1 MLMTGRQQG
10 IGTTPRLDAWWFVA
24 ALLAVV
30 ALGVMAF
37 LTAGHAQAASASA
50 DMSQIAGRINQLE
63 NQLQTLSRTV
73 YRGESPRTGREN
85 DRGYESRQP
94 IPAAEGSAMA
104 NYEIR
109 LSELENQM
117 RYITGQ
123 IERQNHEIRQLKQ
136 QLDRFQSDTEQRLS
150 SGYGAQ
156 GGSSYNGGGAY
167 TAEPRD
173 GRYDSGYPA
182 QQQGGASY
190 DAQPQQQYPTG
201 RLGTIRQPAPDARRG
216 GDNVATLQ
224 GVPTVGSA
232 MTPERQYE
240 QAFLLVR
247 DGEYQQAEN
256 LFSDFMGKYP
266 EHRLASNAQ
275 YWLGE
280 TYYVRGNYQHAAKV
294 FAQGYQKF
302 PDSTKGPDYLLKL
315 GLSLAQMGKKT
326 DACLS
331 FQQLEKDFGNNAG
344 SPVLRRARMEKKR
357 LGC

>member
-1 MLMTGRQQG
+1 MLMTGRQQEMD
-10 IGTTPRLDAWWFVA
+10 TTPRLDTWSSVA
-24 ALLAVV
+24 ALLAVL
-30 ALGVMAF
+30 ALGVMAV

-50 DMSQIAGRINQLE
+50 DLSQIDGRINQLE

-73 YRGESPRTGREN
+73 YRGESPRTGQG
-85 DRGYESRQP
+85 DSRGYKAAP
-94 IPAAEGSAMA
+94 IPAADGSAMA

-117 RYITGQ
+117 RYITVQ

-150 SGYGAQ
+150 SGYATQ
-156 GGSSYNGGGAY
+156 GGSSYSSGGAY
-167 TAEPRD
+167 TAPPRD

-182 QQQGGASY
+182 QQGGAVY
-190 DAQPQQQYPTG
+190 DAPQPQQQYPTG

-216 GDNVATLQ
+216 DDVATLQ

-256 LFSDFMGKYP
+256 LFTDFMGKYP

-280 TYYVRGNYQHAAKV
+280 TYYVRGDHARAAKV
-294 FAQGYQKF
+294 FAQGYQQF
-302 PDSTKGPDYLLKL
+302 PDSAKGPDYLLKL